1 MKILM
6 VHSRYQQLGGEDIST
21 RNEAR
26 LLRDAGHE
34 VDLVEYDNHQIEQMG
49 AARAGLRAIWS
60 RTARRDLAAK
70 LDGGGFDILHVQNY
84 LPMVSP
90 AVLRLGKRYGVA
102 TVQAL
107 RNYRLICTKAQF
119 FRDGKD
125 CHDCLGKA
133 LPWAGIRH
141 RCYRDSL
148 PATLALTGM
157 IATHRA
163 IGTWS
168 RETDAFIAVS
178 DYVRSKYIEGG
189 FDPAKLHAKPNVVAA
204 AGPASVTVTRQ
215 LVYVG
220 RLSAEKGVDVLL
232 EAWRRA
238 GVEGELVL
246 GGSGPALE
254 SLQQQASDIPGVRF
268 LGRIPSE
275 QARALMRGARAMVIP
290 SVWAEPFPRTGVE
303 AMAEGTPVIG
313 ASSGGI
319 PELFPDGRGG
329 VLYPASLVD
338 ALAGEIRDLF
348 AGDDKAARWRIDARA
363 VFDEHFSPAAVT
375 RRTEEIYAA
384 AIDRRRART
393 G

>member
-6 VHSRYQQLGGEDIST
+6 VHSRYQELGGEDIST

-26 LLRDAGHE
+26 LLRDAGHAVE
-34 VDLVEYDNHQIEQMG
+34 LVEYDNHEVEQMG

-60 RTARRDLAAK
+60 RTARRDLSARLA
-70 LDGGGFDILHVQNY
+70 GGGFDILHVQNY

-90 AVLRLGKRYGVA
+90 AVLRLGKRHGVA

-119 FRDGKD
+119 FRDGQD

-133 LPWAGIRH
+133 LPWAGLKH

-157 IATHRA
+157 IATHRM

-168 RETDAFIAVS
+168 RQTDAFIAVS
-178 DYVRSKYIEGG
+178 DYVRSKYLEGG
-189 FDPAKLHAKPNVVAA
+189 FDPDTVYAKPNVVAA
-204 AGPASVTVTRQ
+204 AGPAATALSRK
-215 LVYVG
+215 LVFVG
-220 RLSAEKGVDVLL
+220 RLSAEKGVDVLI

-238 GVEGELVL
+238 GVEGELL
-246 GGSGPALE
+246 IAGDGPAREALE
-254 SLQQQASDIPGVRF
+254 QQALGLPGLRF
-268 LGRIPSE
+268 LGRIPSAD
-275 QARALMRGARAMVIP
+275 ARALMREARAMVIP
-290 SVWAEPFPRTGVE
+290 SIWAEPFPRTGVE
-303 AMAEGTPVIG
+303 AMSEGTPVIG
-313 ASSGGI
+313 AASGGI

-329 VLYPASLVD
+329 ALYPATDAD
-338 ALAGEIRDLF
+338 ALAAEIRELF
-348 AGDDKAARWRIDARA
+348 ASDERAMRWRADARA

-384 AIDRRRART
+384 AIARRKARSA
-393 G
+393 

>member
-1 MKILM
+1 LKILM
-6 VHSRYQQLGGEDIST
+6 VHSRYQELGGEDIST

-26 LLRDAGHE
+26 LLRDAGHAVE
-34 VDLVEYDNHQIEQMG
+34 LVEYDNHEVEQMG

-60 RTARRDLAAK
+60 RTARRDLSARLA
-70 LDGGGFDILHVQNY
+70 GGGFDILHVQNY

-125 CHDCLGKA
+125 CHDCLGKT
-133 LPWAGIRH
+133 LPWAGIKH

-163 IGTWS
+163 LRTWS

-178 DYVRSKYIEGG
+178 EYVRCKYLEGG
-189 FDPAKLHAKPNVVAA
+189 FDPARVHAKPNVVAA
-204 AGPASVTVTRQ
+204 AGPASTALSHK

-220 RLSAEKGVDVLL
+220 RLSAEKGIDVLI

-238 GVEGELVL
+238 GVEGELVIA
-246 GGSGPALE
+246 GDGPAREALG
-254 SLQQQASDIPGVRF
+254 QQAADLPGVRF
-268 LGRIPSE
+268 LGRVPSQE
-275 QARALMRGARAMVIP
+275 ARALMREARAMVIP
-290 SVWAEPFPRTGVE
+290 SIWAEPFPRTGVE
-303 AMAEGTPVIG
+303 AMSEGTPVIG
-313 ASSGGI
+313 AASGGI

-329 VLYPASLVD
+329 ALYPATDAD
-338 ALAGEIRDLF
+338 ALAAEIRTLF
-348 AGDDKAARWRIDARA
+348 ESDEMAIRWRREART
-363 VFDEHFSPAAVT
+363 VFDEHFSPEAVT

-384 AIDRRRART
+384 AIARRKARSA
-393 G
+393 

>member
-6 VHSRYQQLGGEDIST
+6 VHSRYQELGGEDIST

-26 LLRDAGHE
+26 LLRDTGHAVE
-34 VDLVEYDNHQIEQMG
+34 LVEYDNHEVEQMG

-60 RTARRDLAAK
+60 RTARRDLSARLA
-70 LDGGGFDILHVQNY
+70 GGGFDILHVQNY

-125 CHDCLGKA
+125 CHDCLGKT
-133 LPWAGIRH
+133 LPWAGIKH

-163 IGTWS
+163 LGTWS

-178 DYVRSKYIEGG
+178 EYVRCKYLEGG
-189 FDPAKLHAKPNVVAA
+189 FDPARVHAKPNVVAA
-204 AGPASVTVTRQ
+204 AGPASTALSHK

-220 RLSAEKGVDVLL
+220 RLSAEKGIDVLI

-238 GVEGELVL
+238 GVEGELVIA
-246 GGSGPALE
+246 GDGPAREALG
-254 SLQQQASDIPGVRF
+254 QQAADLPGVRF
-268 LGRIPSE
+268 L
-275 QARALMRGARAMVIP
+275 
-290 SVWAEPFPRTGVE
+290 
-303 AMAEGTPVIG
+303 
-313 ASSGGI
+313 
-319 PELFPDGRGG
+319 
-329 VLYPASLVD
+329 
-338 ALAGEIRDLF
+338 
-348 AGDDKAARWRIDARA
+348 
-363 VFDEHFSPAAVT
+363 
-375 RRTEEIYAA
+375 
-384 AIDRRRART
+384 
-393 G
+393 

>member
-6 VHSRYQQLGGEDIST
+6 VHSRYQELGGEDIST

-26 LLRDAGHE
+26 LLRDTGHAVE
-34 VDLVEYDNHQIEQMG
+34 LVEYDNHEVEQMG

-60 RTARRDLAAK
+60 RTARRDLSARLA
-70 LDGGGFDILHVQNY
+70 GGGFDILHVQNY

-125 CHDCLGKA
+125 CHDCLGKT
-133 LPWAGIRH
+133 LPWAGIKH

-163 IGTWS
+163 LGTWS

-178 DYVRSKYIEGG
+178 EYVRCKYLEGG
-189 FDPAKLHAKPNVVAA
+189 FDPARVHAKPNVVAA
-204 AGPASVTVTRQ
+204 AGPASTALSHK

-220 RLSAEKGVDVLL
+220 RLSAEKGIDVLI

-238 GVEGELVL
+238 GVEGELVIA
-246 GGSGPALE
+246 GDGPAREALG
-254 SLQQQASDIPGVRF
+254 QQAADLPGVRF
-268 LGRIPSE
+268 LGRVPSQE
-275 QARALMRGARAMVIP
+275 ARALMREARAMVIP
-290 SVWAEPFPRTGVE
+290 SIWAEPFPRTGVE
-303 AMAEGTPVIG
+303 AMSEGTPVIG
-313 ASSGGI
+313 AASGGI

-329 VLYPASLVD
+329 ALYPATDAD
-338 ALAGEIRDLF
+338 ALATQIRTLF
-348 AGDDKAARWRIDARA
+348 ESDEMAARWRADARA

-384 AIDRRRART
+384 AIARRKTRSA
-393 G
+393 

>member
-1 MKILM
+1 MTITRS
-6 VHSRYQQLGGEDIST
+6 SR
-21 RNEAR
+21 
-26 LLRDAGHE
+26 
-34 VDLVEYDNHQIEQMG
+34 
-49 AARAGLRAIWS
+49 W
-60 RTARRDLAAK
+60 ARRDLAVK

-204 AGPASVTVTRQ
+204 AAPASLKVTRK

-275 QARALMRGARAMVIP
+275 EARALMRGARAMVIP

-329 VLYPASLVD
+329 VLYPASAVD
-338 ALAGEIRDLF
+338 ALAEEIRDLF
-348 AGDDKAARWRIDARA
+348 ARDDKAARWRIDARA